1 MADETQRR
9 DYEQLPADGDVVE
22 QADAHPRHHAI
33 LAAYAGL
40 ERRELAF
47 GLALILDEIAAT
59 FPTSTTNSQAVA
71 CSGKAHEPCPVQFRG
86 LWLPVGTPLGA
97 AAAVA
102 RPSRTLG
109 GITHE

>member
-33 LAAYAGL
+33 LAAYTGL

-71 CSGKAHEPCPVQFRG
+71 SPARLTSRVQSSSEGYGCRWEP
-86 LWLPVGTPLGA
+86 
-97 AAAVA
+97 
-102 RPSRTLG
+102 
-109 GITHE
+109 H